1 MNTEIESVKRALEE
15 FYSQPGEIPA
25 EKFRAVFGEF
35 IGLLNAGRVRA
46 AEPKE
51 DGWAVNSWVKKGI
64 LLGFRHGRL
73 VDYSINASF
82 GYFDKDTY
90 PLRPVKLKDRIRMV
104 PGGTSIRSGS
114 YVAPGVVLMP
124 PAYVN
129 VGAYVDQD
137 AMIDSH
143 ALVGSCA
150 QIGCRVHLSAA
161 AQIGG
166 VLEPVG
172 ALPVVIEDDVLVG
185 GNAGIYEGTIV
196 KKGAVIGAGTIL
208 TSSVPVYDLVQKRIL
223 RSSKDTPLIIPES
236 AVVIPGT
243 RPVTSSD
250 FAVDNDLQV
259 ACALIIKYRDDKTD
273 AATAL
278 ETELR

>member
-1 MNTEIESVKRALEE
+1 
-15 FYSQPGEIPA
+15 
-25 EKFRAVFGEF
+25 
-35 IGLLNAGRVRA
+35 VRA
-46 AEPKE
+46 AEPKGE
-51 DGWAVNSWVKKGI
+51 EWAVNRWVKKGI
-64 LLGFRHGRL
+64 LLGFRYGQL
-73 VDYSINASF
+73 VDYSINPAF

-90 PLRPVKLKDRIRMV
+90 PLRPIGLEDSIRMV
-104 PGGTSIRSGS
+104 PGGTSIRTGS
-114 YVAPGVVLMP
+114 FVSRGVVLMP

-129 VGAYVDQD
+129 VGAYIDED

-208 TSSVPVYDLVQKRIL
+208 TSSIPVYDLVNERTL
-223 RSSKDTPLIIPES
+223 RSSKDRPLTIPKN

-243 RPVTSSD
+243 RPVTSSA
-250 FAVDNDLQV
+250 FAAEKNLQV
-259 ACALIIKYRDDKTD
+259 SCALIIKYRDEKTD

>member
-1 MNTEIESVKRALEE
+1 MTKDIAAVKETIEKIYDRSLEIQVEE
-15 FYSQPGEIPA
+15 FRS
-25 EKFRAVFGEF
+25 VFGAF
-35 IGLLNAGRVRA
+35 IELLNSGKVRA
-46 AEPKE
+46 AEPAGDE
-51 DGWAVNSWVKKGI
+51 WTVNTWVKKGI
-64 LLGFRHGRL
+64 LLGFRYGDL
-73 VDYSINASF
+73 TDYSINSSF

-90 PLRPVKLKDRIRMV
+90 PLRPITLVDKVRIV

-124 PAYVN
+124 PAYIN
-129 VGAYVDQD
+129 VGAYVDED

-143 ALVGSCA
+143 ALVGSCG
-150 QIGCRVHLSAA
+150 QVGCRVHLSAA

-172 ALPVVIEDDVLVG
+172 ASPVIIEDDVLVG
-185 GNAGIYEGTIV
+185 GNAGIYEGTVV

-208 TSSVPVYDLVQKRIL
+208 TSSIPVYDLVHERVLRGSLGKRL
-223 RSSKDTPLIIPES
+223 TIPEN

-243 RPVTSSD
+243 RPVTSSG
-250 FAVDNDLQV
+250 FASDQGLQV
-259 ACALIIKYRDDKTD
+259 SCALIIKYRDDKTD